1 MRKKSAPIR
10 YATAVKESAQP
21 VTVVEVHSA
30 HTSVPYDENLLER
43 ARTQWQ
49 FGDWHS
55 LAQLGRGV
63 LQHHPDRAKLALL
76 AAAGRLQTGQIAEA
90 KQFIRL
96 AQDWGI
102 SQKLLCQILAAGV
115 HNSLGRAA
123 VVAGNLPRALTH
135 FESSIA
141 VGTPEADRSLL
152 TQARIHQQ
160 CSELGVAPSHLERE
174 LKSVARSDRPSS
186 HAKPSFHIVKLAE
199 FDLGDAWA
207 GNTINT
213 VIFRHHGVLTH
224 QGKQIT
230 AFYVD
235 AHTLR
240 VVRRDLETDDL
251 QTFDL
256 CGEYNLADAHNSI
269 SLGIDRADHLHICY
283 DHHATQLRYRRST
296 RPNDISSWT
305 DELPMTGTAETK
317 VTYPTFMQPHHGF
330 PLTLL
335 YRDGVHN
342 NGTARLKTYDEAS
355 ACWKDHPTPVLSGS
369 ESKPWTSNAY
379 WNHPAIGRNG
389 SLHLSFVWRTHTLG
403 VEERVNNI
411 NIGYACSLD
420 NGISWVTSKGRRYQ
434 LPITPANAETVHPVS
449 PGSNLINQCSMALD
463 SSNRPHIVFYA
474 DDLNGIPQ
482 YQHLRYDGKQWH
494 HQVISQRVESFALEG
509 GGTLQI
515 PISRPEIVIDRQ
527 DNAYIITRG
536 DHSGGRMVATVL
548 AAPEYTWHQ
557 DNTRVLWDEDLG
569 FAEPVIDRL
578 RWEQENVL
586 SMLLQ
591 YNEQPSHDIGW
602 RQTNGP
608 VTLLDIQFKF
618 KNQF

>member
-1 MRKKSAPIR
+1 MRKKSATVR
-10 YATAVKESAQP
+10 YTTAEKKSAQP
-21 VTVVEVHSA
+21 VTVVGIDAAHSV
-30 HTSVPYDENLLER
+30 VPYDKNLLER

-55 LAQLGRGV
+55 LAQLGRAV

-102 SQKLLCQILAAGV
+102 SHKLLCQILAAGV

-123 VVAGNLPRALTH
+123 AVAGNLPRALTH

-141 VGTPEADRSLL
+141 VGTPEADKFLL
-152 TQARIHQQ
+152 TRARIHHQ
-160 CSELGVAPSHLERE
+160 CSELGVAPGHLESE
-174 LKSVARSDRPSS
+174 LESIARSDRASS
-186 HAKPSFHIVKLAE
+186 HSARRFHIVKLAQ
-199 FDLGDAWA
+199 FDLGEAWA

-256 CGEYNLADAHNSI
+256 RGEYNLADAHNSI
-269 SLGIDRADHLHICY
+269 SLGIDRVGHLHICY
-283 DHHATQLRYRRST
+283 DHHATQLRYRRSI

-305 DELPMTGTAETK
+305 DELPMTGAAEAK

-342 NGTARLKTYDEAS
+342 NGTARFKTYDEAS
-355 ACWKDHPTPVLSGS
+355 AGWKDHPTPVLSGS

-411 NIGYACSLD
+411 NIGYACSMD
-420 NGISWVTSKGRRYQ
+420 NGISWVTSKGRGYQ
-434 LPITPANAETVHPVS
+434 LPITPVNAETVFPVS

-463 SSNRPHIVFYA
+463 SCNRPHIVFYA
-474 DDLNGIPQ
+474 DDSNGIPQ

-494 HQVISQRVESFALEG
+494 HQIVSQRVEPFALEG

-591 YNEQPSHDIGW
+591 YNQQPSHDIGC

-608 VTLLDIQFKF
+608 VALLDIQFKF
-618 KNQF
+618 KN